1 MSANTHSHS
10 YTELLL
16 CLAGDDFYGM
26 HGKAQSLSLGEV
38 LLFPPGVRHD
48 SGYSRHHGAG
58 TDLRFHFLT
67 PKHVGIN
74 IVEHRVG
81 TRILSR
87 RVAGFSPFHFHR
99 EFRRVEKN
107 ITREFIET
115 ERLKLACKLLERG
128 RSVTS
133 AAIDSGFPTC
143 SHFNRT
149 FEKKALVL
157 PPSPGSRAERNK
169 SIP

>member
-1 MSANTHSHS
+1 MSTNTHSHS

-16 CLAGDDFYGM
+16 CLAGDHFYGM
-26 HGKAQSLSLGEV
+26 HAKAQSLSPGEV

-58 TDLRFHFLT
+58 ADLWFHFLT

-81 TRILSR
+81 TRILYR
-87 RVAGFSPFHFHR
+87 R

-107 ITREFIET
+107 HTARVYRDRATRAGLQAVGT
-115 ERLKLACKLLERG
+115 WPLSDLGGHRLRVPNLL
-128 RSVTS
+128 
-133 AAIDSGFPTC
+133 PLQP
-143 SHFNRT
+143 H
-149 FEKKALVL
+149 L
-157 PPSPGSRAERNK
+157 
-169 SIP
+169 